1 MIDKKTLVR
10 AAILGY
16 NNTTKVVWETGD
28 IRYLTSIGYHI
39 IDWIDVYYEDM
50 VK

>member
-1 MIDKKTLVR
+1 MSDKTLVR

-16 NNTTKVVWETGD
+16 NNTTERAWETGD
-28 IRYLTSIGYHI
+28 IIYLESIGYHI
-39 IDWIDVYYEDM
+39 IDWIDVYEEDM